1 MRIVT
6 CGSILSVL
14 LLLLVFQNPTVSA
27 ERGHAAAEFEAGL
40 VQEAVEEAVDLTAGL
55 PEDQKEM
62 ESLLHW
68 AIGEY
73 CFLCCFSSS
82 IGNVPY
88 TAGLVKVSLGQFRQ
102 DSLSCHSSTPV
113 SWVLCYCN
121 VLSLVLSLVLL
132 YMALQSTVT
141 RMHCMKRLRQCG
153 VMKPSRTTR
162 SESSESRRWAG
173 PAAAAAAAAA
183 KGFLLSSMCMQAGP
197 QQPGITPGVCLMQ
210 AADSL

>member
-6 CGSILSVL
+6 SGSILSVL
-14 LLLLVFQNPTVSA
+14 LLLLVFQNPAVSA
-27 ERGHAAAEFEAGL
+27 ERGHAAAAAASRQDFEAGL

-73 CFLCCFSSS
+73 RCLCYISSS
-82 IGNVPY
+82 IGNVVY
-88 TAGLVKVSLGQFRQ
+88 TAGLVKVLLGQFRQ

-113 SWVLCYCN
+113 SWVLCCCN
-121 VLSLVLSLVLL
+121 VLCLVLL
-132 YMALQSTVT
+132 CAVACGLQSTVT
-141 RMHCMKRLRQCG
+141 RMRCMKRQRQCG

-162 SESSESRRWAG
+162 SESSGSRRWAG
-173 PAAAAAAAAA
+173 PAAAAAAAVQTLAVEHLDA
-183 KGFLLSSMCMQAGP
+183 NNTLAFHPCHVLIASS
-197 QQPGITPGVCLMQ
+197 
-210 AADSL
+210 